1 MIEWRFT
8 WGMKAVESNMSVHRL
23 RRKGVQFLPWGVAEA
38 RMVEELLAPQPGE
51 RLLEVGSSSGYRI
64 EGYAGRGVKLW
75 GIDADHD
82 AIVSG
87 QTSGSPVTLIE
98 ADAESLPF
106 PDGFFDKLLSV
117 HLLEHL
123 ENPGQAVGEMARVL
137 KSDGQAIIVVPCE
150 RIRGDTA
157 FAGWLRFKNLHLH
170 RFSPPSISALLSRHF
185 KIEAALFHTF
195 IPGQFKPMPLDTT
208 PFLYYFSLA
217 MVFKVRKR

>member
-1 MIEWRFT
+1 
-8 WGMKAVESNMSVHRL
+8 MKAVESNMSVHRL

-38 RMVEELLAPQPGE
+38 RMVEELLTPQSGE
-51 RLLEVGSSSGYRI
+51 KLLEVGASSGYRI
-64 EGYAGRGVKLW
+64 EHFAKMGVKLW
-75 GIDADHD
+75 GIDADNE
-82 AIVSG
+82 AIQAGKESGVS
-87 QTSGSPVTLIE
+87 VNLIE
-98 ADAESLPF
+98 GNAEDLPY

-137 KSDGQAIIVVPCE
+137 KSDGQAVIVVPCE

-170 RFSPPSISALLSRHF
+170 RFSPPFISALLSRHF
-185 KIEAALFHTF
+185 KIEVALFHTL